1 MRKITAEEL
10 KDILAKHKKWLYDEK
25 GGERADLSETDLRS
39 GYLANVNLQ
48 YADLSHVNLRH
59 TYLSQVDLRN
69 ANLQG
74 ANLRHAY
81 LYKARLQNANLHGAD
96 LYYANLTRA
105 MLQESDLSNADLSY
119 ADLWQ
124 GDLSGANLQNTKLLK
139 TILGDANVRH
149 VKRQWL
155 ITADHIG
162 SRKAETLYF
171 ADIDSVKCGCWH
183 SYEGGTLDEFKAR
196 VDETYPADDEDEPY
210 PQYRIEYLSAI
221 KMFESMRE
229 AYLKKCNRGGKS
241 SENNITERI
250 ERNP

>member
-1 MRKITAEEL
+1 MRTIPVEEM
-10 KDILAKHKKWLYDEK
+10 KDVLEKHKKWLNDE
-25 GGERADLSETDLRS
+25 GGEKADLSNT
-39 GYLANVNLQ
+39 YLQNVNLRYVDLR
-48 YADLSHVNLRH
+48 YANLSGADLRH
-59 TYLSQVDLRN
+59 TCLSHVDLRN

-139 TILGDANVRH
+139 TVLGDVNVRH

-155 ITADHIG
+155 ITADLIG

-171 ADIDSVKCGCWH
+171 VDTDTVLCGCWH
-183 SYEGGTLDEFKAR
+183 SYEGGTLDEFKAKI
-196 VDETYPADDEDEPY
+196 DEVYPADDEDELY

-221 KMFESMRE
+221 KMFKSMRE
-229 AYLKKCNRGGKS
+229 AYLKSAEKEKLVK
-241 SENNITERI
+241 
-250 ERNP
+250 